1 MGLGAQE
8 PSSVVRSV
16 GSAVA
21 STVVRSVGSAMEGD
35 PVGCVP
41 VRRGCGSDAD
51 YAALVAKA
59 RVLSAADS
67 APEGLLAPLCDAL
80 WDALSSKGLSW
91 VGFYL
96 ADLGA
101 DRALDGTSG
110 GLAVRE
116 MILAARRDK
125 PACSPIGLQGVC
137 GQGLLEQ
144 RIRLVEDV
152 ALLGDGYIA
161 CDPRDRS
168 EIVVPIYR
176 NGRIWGVL
184 DADSHELA
192 CFGQSDVQGLV
203 SVLRAAGL
211 LDRELQVRA
220 DRLHDPRGSL

>member
-1 MGLGAQE
+1 MGRIMCSDL
-8 PSSVVRSV
+8 
-16 GSAVA
+16 
-21 STVVRSVGSAMEGD
+21 
-35 PVGCVP
+35 VGCGP

-51 YAALVAKA
+51 YAALAARA
-59 RVLSAADS
+59 RVLATADS
-67 APEGLLAPLCDAL
+67 APDALLAPLCDAL
-80 WDALSSKGLSW
+80 WDALSPKGLSW

-96 ADLGA
+96 ADPGA
-101 DRALDGTSG
+101 DGAPAGASG
-110 GLAVRE
+110 GPAVGE

-137 GQGLLEQ
+137 GQGFLEQ

-152 ALLGDGYIA
+152 ALLGQGYIA

-192 CFGQSDVQGLV
+192 CFGQSDVQGLA
-203 SVLRAAGL
+203 SVLRSAGL
-211 LDRELQVRA
+211 LDRELGVRA
-220 DRLHDPRGSL
+220 DRLHEPHGSL

>member
-1 MGLGAQE
+1 MGSDA
-8 PSSVVRSV
+8 
-16 GSAVA
+16 
-21 STVVRSVGSAMEGD
+21 
-35 PVGCVP
+35 VGCVP

-51 YAALVAKA
+51 YAALVARA
-59 RVLSAADS
+59 RVLAAADS
-67 APEGLLAPLCDAL
+67 APDALLAPLCDAL
-80 WDALSSKGLSW
+80 WDALSAKGLSW

-96 ADLGA
+96 ADLRADGSPAGA
-101 DRALDGTSG
+101 SG
-110 GLAVRE
+110 GAAVGE

-125 PACSPIGLQGVC
+125 PACSPIGLRGVC
-137 GQGLLEQ
+137 GQGFLEQ

-176 NGRIWGVL
+176 NGTIWGVL

-192 CFGQSDVQGLV
+192 CFGQSDIQGLA